1 MSSNKISF
9 EDSLVPKVIESGNC
23 ISCGAC
29 VVSCPFS
36 CLDYAEGKPNLIKE
50 CQICGICARVCPRY
64 EWWLAEA
71 ENFAFGRKRK
81 PEEKYGVC
89 RRLLIAQAKDNK
101 VLKVCQDGG
110 ITTALLLFALEKKII
125 DGAVVSGIDLK
136 RPFYPIPKLATSSEE
151 LLKAAG
157 TRYSCSP
164 NILALSEVVKQKKS
178 NVAFVGTPCQ
188 IHALRRMQ
196 MAGLKKLTRPLKFL
210 IGLMC
215 SESFNYEG
223 LMKNHVQE
231 KLGINLRN
239 IKKINIKGKMLV
251 TTDTEVTAI
260 PLKEVKQYARTS
272 CYICEDFSSELADI
286 SVGGLGLNEW
296 TFTIIRSEKGE
307 ELISNAET
315 AGFIITKPVEEGAFA
330 LRLLKKLTL
339 KKKTP
344 STHL

>member
-1 MSSNKISF
+1 
-9 EDSLVPKVIESGNC
+9 
-23 ISCGAC
+23 
-29 VVSCPFS
+29 
-36 CLDYAEGKPNLIKE
+36 
-50 CQICGICARVCPRY
+50 
-64 EWWLAEA
+64 
-71 ENFAFGRKRK
+71 
-81 PEEKYGVC
+81 
-89 RRLLIAQAKDNK
+89 
-101 VLKVCQDGG
+101 
-110 ITTALLLFALEKKII
+110 
-125 DGAVVSGIDLK
+125 
-136 RPFYPIPKLATSSEE
+136 
-151 LLKAAG
+151 
-157 TRYSCSP
+157 
-164 NILALSEVVKQKKS
+164 
-178 NVAFVGTPCQ
+178 
-188 IHALRRMQ
+188 

-251 TTDTEVTAI
+251 TTDTEVMAI